1 MYAGSRPKSCDNK
14 ARYIPAQNSIQPLGA
29 EAAVRHGATHLPS
42 PRPMSSGDS
51 GLHEMIPMAPEP
63 ASARDALREQLAARD
78 RARAALFGAAAAVE
92 AVEEE
97 AVPEDAAASR
107 ASLMEAREADRQRR
121 KEEKR
126 RRERREAAK
135 VAAAANVAAE
145 RSDDLLRSK
154 RERKSQAP
162 LTRARRAA
170 EQRAGDAPLKAR
182 GATRRRGARGAPR
195 RRARAATPLGRRPR
209 SSGDAPRRPD
219 SGGRDGAPTVRFPG
233 NYDEVVKLM
242 NRRDLGEGGDAAG
255 RSWAASSLRAGV
267 GRACGSGDFARY
279 KGVLDDGAQ
288 EERMVLGLA
297 TIERLD
303 RELRRVQAKARAL
316 AGDATDGPG
325 TARSLASSA
334 SDAVFLTEKR
344 PRSKRSRFR
353 DRNRA
358 ESPPKEDEKPATD
371 FVLDNKHRQGRSL
384 LTMEQEFRAL
394 HLALEG
400 DAACDDVLEELAAY
414 GGDEDE
420 LRRLADVDAQLRAL
434 GRADVVGATIPGA
447 ADRAKL
453 RAFPG
458 DARVVPGEGPRAE
471 DVAGAGPVRER
482 GDGPREFHGLDDDD
496 ARRDDAH
503 HFRQQARDEAC
514 ASSSS
519 SASTTPTPFTPFFVE
534 TTRSFGWKTSLVGCS
549 NSSNA
554 TSISGA
560 TSCLPLGEAVVKS
573 MGEHDGP
580 RRRTSA
586 TLSMDVHAA
595 DDAAAPPRPERGMDA
610 IPLRRAQQE
619 PALVAAA
626 LERHSFAVIAL
637 GERDARVRDCAASAR
652 EFFQSTPDGG
662 KARLRQSFADAGGEG
677 LVGYRRHAA
686 KEVVR
691 VRRGC
696 HDAVPRC
703 PVSLRGRVLGAF
715 DVLERVAVCAWR
727 AARAAAAPD
736 CAEDELGLV
745 VGPGSEAI
753 SSSPFDLMYY
763 ANDAAA
769 AAEPNSTPH
778 VDSPGL
784 VTAIPVAGRRACGAA
799 TGDAV
804 EAERRYRPHAD
815 VVVFVDAAL
824 QALSRGGSAPA
835 RRRRQG
841 AGARSPSHEPAGHGR
856 RRGDPR
862 APGAEAAARARP
874 AAGRLAR

>member
-78 RARAALFGAAAAVE
+78 RARAALFGAAAAAE

-107 ASLMEAREADRQRR
+107 ASLMEALAARDRERADLVKILSPGKGGGGDAEADADAAARREARRAREADRQRR

-154 RERKSQAP
+154 RERKSQASLNSARGAAP
-162 LTRARRAA
+162 LKSARGDVPPRSARGDA
-170 EQRAGDAPLKAR
+170 PPRSARGDAPLRSAR
-182 GATRRRGARGAPR
+182 
-195 RRARAATPLGRRPR
+195 
-209 SSGDAPRRPD
+209 GDAPRRPD
-219 SGGRDGAPTVRFPG
+219 SREVLSARNDVERAELWRELGDYANAIRSAKDADGAPTVRFPE

-267 GRACGSGDFARY
+267 GRACGSGDLARY
-279 KGVLDDGAQ
+279 KGVLDDGVQ

-303 RELRRVQAKARAL
+303 RELRRVQAKARAVRDLGALAAASQPPRLDDAQL
-316 AGDATDGPG
+316 AGEATDGGPG

-453 RAFPG
+453 VAERS
-458 DARVVPGEGPRAE
+458 PRGGGLA
-471 DVAGAGPVRER
+471 AGADDYLAAARADRAASRRELDVDKRLAAAR
-482 GDGPREFHGLDDDD
+482 GAPLVVLDDDD
-496 ARRDDAH
+496 SDGDAPATAVRLGDVARLVDDLAAGAGEAAS
-503 HFRQQARDEAC
+503 RERLDALLAAMGPAIATAAAVRDE
-514 ASSSS
+514 
-519 SASTTPTPFTPFFVE
+519 
-534 TTRSFGWKTSLVGCS
+534 
-549 NSSNA
+549 
-554 TSISGA
+554 
-560 TSCLPLGEAVVKS
+560 
-573 MGEHDGP
+573 
-580 RRRTSA
+580 RRRRRAGGGDENDAPPPRDPPATFGVSA
-586 TLSMDVHAA
+586 PAEKPRSAKKRKAKRPKARAFGELADALLESALRTKSALGQA
-595 DDAAAPPRPERGMDA
+595 DDAIKRSLASKDVGAAFFDDDGDVGALKPPD
-610 IPLRRAQQE
+610 
-619 PALVAAA
+619 
-626 LERHSFAVIAL
+626 
-637 GERDARVRDCAASAR
+637 D
-652 EFFQSTPDGG
+652 
-662 KARLRQSFADAGGEG
+662 
-677 LVGYRRHAA
+677 
-686 KEVVR
+686 
-691 VRRGC
+691 
-696 HDAVPRC
+696 
-703 PVSLRGRVLGAF
+703 
-715 DVLERVAVCAWR
+715 
-727 AARAAAAPD
+727 
-736 CAEDELGLV
+736 
-745 VGPGSEAI
+745 
-753 SSSPFDLMYY
+753 
-763 ANDAAA
+763 
-769 AAEPNSTPH
+769 
-778 VDSPGL
+778 
-784 VTAIPVAGRRACGAA
+784 AGRRGAA
-799 TGDAV
+799 VFDDDDD
-804 EAERRYRPHAD
+804 EA
-815 VVVFVDAAL
+815 
-824 QALSRGGSAPA
+824 
-835 RRRRQG
+835 
-841 AGARSPSHEPAGHGR
+841 
-856 RRGDPR
+856 
-862 APGAEAAARARP
+862 
-874 AAGRLAR
+874 